1 MTQDVYKMLYEVV
14 IKAFTSLLQNR
25 TRAILTLS
33 GISWGIVCFVVLL
46 AFGQGFGDS
55 MLLGMKHFG
64 DRAIIVWNG
73 QTSTQQGG
81 MKAGRAIY
89 TELRDV
95 EDIRQNCPLIS
106 GVSPEIFRE
115 YTVKSFRRQTLAG
128 IRGVNQEYGRM
139 RGHYL
144 KEGRRISAEDV
155 QHGRRV
161 AVVGFDIYEKLYP
174 GSPALGEEIRI
185 NGLPFTIIGIMIKKI
200 QISNYFRSD
209 DLCVFIPYS
218 AMTALNQIRYQSVL
232 VTQAVNLSM
241 EAEAI
246 KQVRQ
251 VLARNH
257 KFDPEDKK
265 AVEIRGWGELE
276 QIIGVFRLGMAGLTL
291 LIGSLTLAIGG
302 VGLMNIML
310 VSVTERTR
318 EIGLLMALGA
328 RRKHILLQFLLEA
341 LTLALAGGIIG
352 FILSVI
358 TCKLIGTVP
367 FFSSLEGDVSG
378 RGDIHMMVSVQAAI
392 ISTAILTVVGL
403 LAGLLPAWK
412 ASRLNPVEALH
423 YE

>member
-1 MTQDVYKMLYEVV
+1 MFFEVV
-14 IKAFTSLLQNR
+14 AKAFTSLLRDR
-25 TRAILTLS
+25 TKAVLTLS

-46 AFGQGFGDS
+46 AFGQGFGNA
-55 MLLGMKHFG
+55 LVVGMKHFG
-64 DRAIIVWNG
+64 DRAMIVWNG

-95 EDIRQNCPLIS
+95 NDIRQNCPLIS
-106 GVSPEIFRE
+106 AVSPEIFRE
-115 YTVKSFRRQTLAG
+115 YTVKSFRRQTQAG
-128 IRGVNQEYGRM
+128 IRGVNHEYGRM

-155 QHGRRV
+155 QFGRRV

-174 GSPALGEEIRI
+174 GSAALGEEIRI
-185 NGLPFTIIGIMIKKI
+185 NGLPFTIIGILNKKI
-200 QISNYFRSD
+200 QISSYFRSD
-209 DLCVFIPYS
+209 DLCLFIPYT
-218 AMTALNQIRYQSVL
+218 AMTVLNQTRYLSVL
-232 VTQAVNLSM
+232 VMQVANVSM
-241 EAEAI
+241 EDQAI

-257 KFDPEDKK
+257 KFDPEDEK
-265 AVEIRGWGELE
+265 AVIIRGWRELAS
-276 QIIGVFRLGMAGLTL
+276 IIGGFQVGMVGLTI

-310 VSVTERTR
+310 VSVTERTC
-318 EIGLLMALGA
+318 EIGLLMSLGA

-358 TCKLIGTVP
+358 TCEIIGTVP
-367 FFSSLEGDVSG
+367 FLSSLEGDTSG
-378 RGDIHMMVSVQAAI
+378 RGDIHMMVSVQAAL
-392 ISTAILTVVGL
+392 ISTVILTVVGL
-403 LAGLLPAWK
+403 LAGYLPAWK